1 MDRESF
7 IFYKSY
13 FEAADK
19 LPAEEFKRFI
29 GALVKYALYGE
40 EPENDDFVISALLAA
55 VRPSLDRSA
64 KNYENGKKGG
74 RPTKPNETEINQTKP
89 NETEINQ
96 TKPNETESKRSKGYL
111 SYSLSLS
118 SSSSL
123 NSLNTLSSSTSD
135 EVGGALQMQD
145 AESDGFSK
153 TKKKKRDGGE
163 VGGFE
168 TFWEAYPKKN
178 GKKDA
183 LKAFG
188 KINPD
193 GKLLQTMLEAIE
205 RQKQSDQWQIHS
217 GQFIP
222 LPATWL
228 NGARWEDET
237 VTNTDKAQNQGF
249 SEIIERL
256 KEGENST

>member
-1 MDRESF
+1 MRGSKQDNRGSF

-40 EPENDDFVISALLAA
+40 EPENDDFVTSALLAA

-74 RPTKPNETEINQTKP
+74 RPEKP

-111 SYSLSLS
+111 YYSLS
-118 SSSSL
+118 SSSYL

-153 TKKKKRDGGE
+153 TKKKKQNGDE